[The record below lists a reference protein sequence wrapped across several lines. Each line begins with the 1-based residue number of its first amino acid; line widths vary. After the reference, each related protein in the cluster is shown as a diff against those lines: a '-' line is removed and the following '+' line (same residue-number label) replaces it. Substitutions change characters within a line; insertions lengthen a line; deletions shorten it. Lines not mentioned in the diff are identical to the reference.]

1 MSYPALRAAKVDSGL
16 KRLFL
21 AELMTQA
28 MNEGMEVIVP
38 EGTATRVVS
47 RDTFS
52 QYKEALSGLTQEN
65 LHEVTA
71 KLVQLGLGGQPP

>member
-1 MSYPALRAAKVDSGL
+1 MRVSYPALRAAKVDPSL

-28 MNEGMEVIVP
+28 LNEGMEVIIP
-38 EGTATRVVS
+38 EGTATRTVP
-47 RDTFS
+47 RETFQ
-52 QYKEALSGLTQEN
+52 QYKETLSGLTQEN

-71 KLVQLGLGGQPP
+71 KLV